1 MKKHKTIVFLV
12 ILSILFNGVT
22 TGIVSTNAQSPDQEG
37 NNPANSFSILARKGA
52 ETIGVTQI
60 EGDLGI
66 AQEETVPIGSWEAGG
81 EIYRGPESLAGTVLN
96 ETDAYYELLAEKTCD
111 TTVINEDN
119 TLTTVV
125 LTPGVTCFEGDVVF
139 PEEMLVEADTD
150 ESVDYLIRITGSVEF
165 PSFSKVV
172 LTDPK
177 QVEAITWQVEGNI
190 TIGEQSQLAGTLLSK
205 ADIRLGENAAIVG
218 RLISLEGSI
227 YANENKVTFQVEQG
241 VEPEPVEPT
250 LEPTEEPTAEP
261 TEVPTV
267 EPTQVPTELPTPE
280 PTAEPTQVPTEVP
293 TELPTVEP
301 TSEPTEEPFPEP
313 TKIPTAEP
321 TIEPTVEPTSEPT
334 VELTPEPTPEL
345 TEEPTPEQT
354 EEPTPEPTEEPTPEL
369 TEEYTPEPTEES
381 TPEPTPEPTLEPEV
395 EPEITISPT
404 PELVPGT
411 DSSILQPMAGE
422 FVPTPLVPNGY
433 IYLKYPTFKWTPVA
447 GASFYNIQIY
457 ASSSLV
463 INKIV
468 SASACG
474 TTYCSAV
481 IGPLPYV
488 SLYYW
493 RVRAYDGNWLPWS
506 SFKYFTRLNPI
517 PTLVAPSG
525 TISIPNPQFQWKPI
539 PGATHYNIELYK
551 GSGLYTYMTLT
562 SSACSSTICQVRLS
576 NNLPAGNYSW
586 RVKVYI
592 EGSWNAFSAYKYF
605 TLQQPYPQ
613 LIAPTGVI
621 SITNPQFKWKP
632 SLGAT
637 HYFIELYYQASL
649 YTYMTLTNNACSSV
663 ICQVRLSNSLP
674 EGNFYWRV
682 KAYGGGIWGPFS
694 PFMYFTVPPLWGTE
708 IEPNDTSPQY
718 LQHIGL
724 DYYVAAGIQKLGD
737 IDKFS
742 FDAVSGRTYV
752 IELYNLDKVLG
763 TPGSFCSG
771 RSYQTYSGLA
781 IKLFNSSGTQVAWEC
796 QAGGNG
802 NVAHSISHTATM
814 TGRYVIQIYPNSTSV
829 TGNYYVRIL
838 PKFNEPGAKWDP
850 TTMEPNNSIYNAYQI
865 GIGLNNSFTSAIQW
879 RNPEY
884 YTSSVDQDWYR
895 FYASAGRTY
904 TIQLYNVAN
913 ILAGGDGVYL
923 TVFDP
928 LMDQIDNKVAN
939 GNGNIHSYSVITA
952 GQSGWYYL
960 RVKPDSTTVAGSYRL
975 RILPKYNEPGAA
987 WDSSLESNDH
997 WTNAYPINLG
1007 VGNALPTSSYLRDPS
1022 FYTIRA
1028 DTDYFHFPV
1037 VQGGVYLVE
1046 ILNVADTLKDENW
1059 GYCNSSFNLIV
1070 YDPNMNEVAKDCVG
1084 DIEATVYRSIT
1095 FTAGATGTH
1104 YARILST
1111 DQSKYGNYTIRV
1123 TRTN

>member
-37 NNPANSFSILARKGA
+37 NNLANSFSILARKGA

-66 AQEETVPIGSWEAGG
+66 AEEETVPIGSWEVGG
-81 EIYRGPESLAGTVLN
+81 ESYLGPESLAGTVLN
-96 ETDAYYELLAEKTCD
+96 ETNAYYELLAEKTCD
-111 TTVINEDN
+111 TTVVSEDN

-205 ADIRLGENAAIVG
+205 ADIRLGEKAAIVG

-227 YANENKVTFQVEQG
+227 YANENKVTFQVEQV
-241 VEPEPVEPT
+241 VEPEPVEPIEEPT
-250 LEPTEEPTAEP
+250 LEPTEEPTPEP

-354 EEPTPEPTEEPTPEL
+354 EEPTPKPTEEPTPEL
-369 TEEYTPEPTEES
+369 TEEYTPEPTEEP
-381 TPEPTPEPTLEPEV
+381 THEQTPEPTLEPEV

-404 PELVPGT
+404 PELVPST
-411 DSSILQPMAGE
+411 VSPILQPMAGE

-433 IYLKYPTFKWTPVA
+433 IYLKYPTFKWTLVA

-457 ASSSLV
+457 ANSSLV

-468 SASACG
+468 PASACG
-474 TTYCSAV
+474 TTNCSAV
-481 IGPLPYV
+481 IGPLPYI

-493 RVRAYDGNWLPWS
+493 RVSAYDGNWRPWS

-525 TISIPNPQFQWKPI
+525 TISIRNPQFQWKPI

-551 GSGLYTYMTLT
+551 GGGLYTYLTLT
-562 SSACSSTICQVRLS
+562 RNACSSTICQVRLS
-576 NNLPAGNYSW
+576 NNLPTGNYSW

-724 DYYVAAGIQKLGD
+724 DYYVAAGVQKLGD

-763 TPGSFCSG
+763 TEGDYCSSRG
-771 RSYQTYSGLA
+771 YQGMA
-781 IKLFNSSGTQVAWEC
+781 IDLFNSSGTRVSHQC

-802 NVAHSISHTATM
+802 DVAHMISHTATM
-814 TGRYVIQIYPNSTSV
+814 TGRYVIQVYPNSTSV
-829 TGNYYVRIL
+829 IGNYYLRIL

-850 TTMEPNNSIYNAYQI
+850 TTMEPNNMPDNAYQV
-865 GIGLNNSFTSAIQW
+865 GIGLNNSLTSAIEW
-879 RNPEY
+879 RNPDY
-884 YTSSVDQDWYR
+884 YTSYVDEDWYR
-895 FYASAGRTY
+895 FYAIAGRTY
-904 TIQLYNVAN
+904 TVQLYNVAN
-913 ILAGGDGVYL
+913 ILAGGRGVYL
-923 TVFDP
+923 TLFDS
-928 LMDQIDNKVAN
+928 LMNQLGYGVAN
-939 GNGNIHSYSVITA
+939 GDGNVHSTVTMTA
-952 GQSGWYYL
+952 GQSGWYYF
-960 RVKPDSTTVAGSYRL
+960 RVLPDSDIVAGSYHVRV
-975 RILPKYNEPGAA
+975 LPKYNEPGAA
-987 WDSSLESNDH
+987 WDSSLESNDR
-997 WTNAYPINLG
+997 WTLSYPIELG
-1007 VGNALPTSSYLRDPS
+1007 VGNALPTSILMRDPS

-1028 DTDYFHFPV
+1028 DDDYFHFSV

-1046 ILNVADTLKDENW
+1046 ILNVADNLKDYW
-1059 GYCNSSFNLIV
+1059 FSLYV
-1070 YDPNMNEVAKDCVG
+1070 YDPNMNQVARDYG
-1084 DIEATVYRSIT
+1084 DETDPAVFRSIT
-1095 FTAGATGTH
+1095 FTAGATGTY
-1104 YARILST
+1104 YARIYS
-1111 DQSKYGNYTIRV
+1111 DNGSKYGNYTIRV

>member
-81 EIYRGPESLAGTVLN
+81 EIYLGPESLAGTVLN
-96 ETDAYYELLAEKTCD
+96 ETNAYYELLAEKTCD
-111 TTVINEDN
+111 TTVVSEDN

-205 ADIRLGENAAIVG
+205 ADIRLGEKAAIVG
-218 RLISLEGSI
+218 QLISLEGSI

-321 TIEPTVEPTSEPT
+321 TIEPTVEPTTEPT
-334 VELTPEPTPEL
+334 VELTTEPTPEP
-345 TEEPTPEQT
+345 TGEPTPEQT
-354 EEPTPEPTEEPTPEL
+354 QEPTEERTPEL
-369 TEEYTPEPTEES
+369 TEEYTPEPTH
-381 TPEPTPEPTLEPEV
+381 EPTPEPTLEPEV

-539 PGATHYNIELYK
+539 PGATHYNIKLYK

-895 FYASAGRTY
+895 FYAIAGRTY
-904 TIQLYNVAN
+904 TVQLYNVAN
-913 ILAGGDGVYL
+913 ILAGGRGVYL

>member
-1 MKKHKTIVFLV
+1 MKIHKVTVFLV

-37 NNPANSFSILARKGA
+37 NNQANSFSILARKGA

-66 AQEETVPIGSWEAGG
+66 AEEDTVPIGSWEAGG
-81 EIYRGPESLAGTVLN
+81 EIYLGPESLAGTVLN

-111 TTVINEDN
+111 TTVVSEDN

-125 LTPGVTCFEGDVVF
+125 LSPGVTCFEGDVVF
-139 PEEMLVEADTD
+139 PKEMLVEANAD
-150 ESVDYLIRITGSVEF
+150 ESVDYLIRIAGSVEF

-177 QVEAITWQVEGNI
+177 QVEAITWQIEGNI
-190 TIGEQSQLAGTLLSK
+190 TIGEQSQLAGTVLSK
-205 ADIRLGENAAIVG
+205 ADIRLGEKAAIVG

-227 YANENKVTFQVEQG
+227 YANENKVSFQVEQV
-241 VEPEPVEPT
+241 VEPEPVQPIEELT
-250 LEPTEEPTAEP
+250 LEPTEEPTPKP

-267 EPTQVPTELPTPE
+267 EPTQM
-280 PTAEPTQVPTEVP
+280 
-293 TELPTVEP
+293 
-301 TSEPTEEPFPEP
+301 PTEEPTPEP

-321 TIEPTVEPTSEPT
+321 TIEPTVE
-334 VELTPEPTPEL
+334 LTTEPTPEP
-345 TEEPTPEQT
+345 TEEPTPEQTQEPT
-354 EEPTPEPTEEPTPEL
+354 EEPTPEPTEEPTPEQTQEPTEEPTPKL
-369 TEEYTPEPTEES
+369 TEEYTPEPTEEP
-381 TPEPTPEPTLEPEV
+381 THEPTPEPTLEPEV

-433 IYLKYPTFKWTPVA
+433 IYLKYPTFKWTLVA

-481 IGPLPYV
+481 IGPLPYI

-493 RVRAYDGNWLPWS
+493 RVSAYDGNWRPWS

-562 SSACSSTICQVRLS
+562 SNACSSKICQVRLS

-592 EGSWNAFSAYKYF
+592 EGSWNKFSAYKYF

-637 HYFIELYYQASL
+637 HYFIELYYKANL

-694 PFMYFTVPPLWGTE
+694 PFMYFTVPPLWGIE

-724 DYYVAAGIQKLGD
+724 DYYVAAGVQKLGD

-763 TPGSFCSG
+763 TSGSYCSG
-771 RSYQTYSGLA
+771 SSYTKYSGLA
-781 IKLFNSSGTQVAWEC
+781 IELFNSSGTRVVKEC
-796 QAGGNG
+796 QAWGPG
-802 NVAHSISHTATM
+802 NVRHIISHTATM
-814 TGRYVIQIYPNSTSV
+814 TGRYVIQVYPNSGSV
-829 TGNYYVRIL
+829 TGNYYLRIL

-850 TTMEPNNSIYNAYQI
+850 TTMEPNNTIYNAYQV
-865 GIGLNNSFTSAIQW
+865 GIGLNNSLTSAIQW
-879 RNPEY
+879 RNPDY
-884 YTSSVDQDWYR
+884 YTSFVDEDWFR
-895 FYASAGRTY
+895 FSATAGRTY
-904 TIQLYNVAN
+904 TIELYNVAG
-913 ILAGGDGVYL
+913 ILAGGNGIHL
-923 TVFDP
+923 TLYDP
-928 LMDQIDNKVAN
+928 LMNQIADEWAN
-939 GNGNIHSYSVITA
+939 GYGNVHSWSAKTA
-952 GQSGWYYL
+952 GQTGWYYL
-960 RVKPDSTTVAGSYRL
+960 RIKPDSATVAGSYHL
-975 RILPKYNEPGAA
+975 RVLPKYNEPGAT
-987 WDSSLESNDH
+987 WDADLESNNN
-997 WTNAYPINLG
+997 WRIAYPINLG
-1007 VGNALPTSSYLRDPS
+1007 VENALPTSILPRDPS
-1022 FYTIRA
+1022 YLTNRA

-1046 ILNVADTLKDENW
+1046 ILNVADTLMDENW

-1070 YDPNMNEVAKDCVG
+1070 YDPNMNMVAQDCRG
-1084 DIEATVYRSIT
+1084 DTEAAIYRSIT
-1095 FTAGATGTH
+1095 FTAGSTGTY
-1104 YARILST
+1104 YARIYSP
-1111 DQSKYGNYTIRV
+1111 DGSKYGNYTIRV

>member
-1 MKKHKTIVFLV
+1 MKIHKVTVFLV
-12 ILSILFNGVT
+12 IFSILFNGVT

-37 NNPANSFSILARKGA
+37 NNQANSFSILARKGA

-66 AQEETVPIGSWEAGG
+66 AEEETVPIGSWEAGG
-81 EIYRGPESLAGTVLN
+81 EIYLGPESLAGTVLN

-119 TLTTVV
+119 TLTTVA

-139 PEEMLVEADTD
+139 PEEMLVEANSD
-150 ESVDYLIRITGSVEF
+150 ESVDYIIRIAGSVEF

-177 QVEAITWQVEGNI
+177 QVEAITWQIEGNI
-190 TIGEQSQLAGTLLSK
+190 TIGEQSQLAGTVLSK
-205 ADIRLGENAAIVG
+205 ADIRLGEKAAIVG

-227 YANENKVTFQVEQG
+227 YANENKVSFQVEQV
-241 VEPEPVEPT
+241 VEPEPVEPIEEPT
-250 LEPTEEPTAEP
+250 LEPTEEPTPEP

-267 EPTQVPTELPTPE
+267 EPTQM
-280 PTAEPTQVPTEVP
+280 
-293 TELPTVEP
+293 
-301 TSEPTEEPFPEP
+301 PTEEPILEP

-404 PELVPGT
+404 PKLVPDT

-422 FVPTPLVPNGY
+422 FIPTPLVPNGY
-433 IYLKYPTFKWTPVA
+433 IYLKYPTFKWTLIA

-457 ASSSLV
+457 ANSSLV

-468 SASACG
+468 PASACG
-474 TTYCSAV
+474 TTNCSAV
-481 IGPLPYV
+481 IGPLPYI

-493 RVRAYDGNWLPWS
+493 RVSAYDGNWRPWS

-525 TISIPNPQFQWKPI
+525 TISIRNPQFQWKPI

-551 GSGLYTYMTLT
+551 GGNLYRYMTLT
-562 SSACSSTICQVRLS
+562 RNACSSTICQVRLS

-592 EGSWNAFSAYKYF
+592 EGSWNNFSAYKYF

-621 SITNPQFKWKP
+621 PVRDPQFQWKP

-637 HYFIELYYQASL
+637 HYNIELYYQASL

-663 ICQVRLSNSLP
+663 ICQVRLSNNLP

-682 KAYGGGIWGPFS
+682 KAYGGGMWGPFS

-724 DYYVAAGIQKLGD
+724 DYYVAAGVQKLGD

-763 TPGSFCSG
+763 TEGNYCG
-771 RSYQTYSGLA
+771 WGYQGMA
-781 IKLFNSSGTQVAWEC
+781 IELFNSSGTRVVKECSAW
-796 QAGGNG
+796 GPGD
-802 NVAHSISHTATM
+802 VRHIISHTATM

-829 TGNYYVRIL
+829 VGNYYLRIL
-838 PKFNEPGAKWDP
+838 PKFDEPGAKWDP
-850 TTMEPNNSIYNAYQI
+850 TTLEPNNSIYNAYQI
-865 GIGLNNSFTSAIQW
+865 GIGLNNSLTSAIEW
-879 RNPEY
+879 RSADY
-884 YTSSVDQDWYR
+884 YTSYVDEDWYR
-895 FYASAGRTY
+895 FYAIAGRTY
-904 TIQLYNVAN
+904 TVQLYNVAN
-913 ILAGGDGVYL
+913 ILAGEGGVYL
-923 TVFDP
+923 TLFDSLMNP
-928 LMDQIDNKVAN
+928 LGYGIAN
-939 GNGNIHSYSVITA
+939 GNGNVHSSITVTA
-952 GQSGWYYL
+952 GHSGWYYF
-960 RVKPDSTTVAGSYRL
+960 RVLPDSDIVAGSYHVRV
-975 RILPKYNEPGAA
+975 LPKYNEPGAA

-997 WTNAYPINLG
+997 WTLSYPINLG
-1007 VGNALPTSSYLRDPS
+1007 LENALPTSILPRDPS
-1022 FYTIRA
+1022 YLTNNA
-1028 DTDYFHFPV
+1028 DTDYYHFSV

-1046 ILNVADTLKDENW
+1046 ILNVADTLKH
-1059 GYCNSSFNLIV
+1059 YMFSLYV
-1070 YDPNMNEVAKDCVG
+1070 YDPNMYQVARDYG
-1084 DIEATVYRSIT
+1084 DETNPAVYRSIT
-1095 FTAGATGTH
+1095 FTAGATGTY
-1104 YARILST
+1104 YAHIYSS
-1111 DQSKYGNYTIRV
+1111 DGSKYGNYTIQV

>member
-66 AQEETVPIGSWEAGG
+66 AEEETVPIGSWEAGG
-81 EIYRGPESLAGTVLN
+81 EIYLGPESLAGTVLN
-96 ETDAYYELLAEKTCD
+96 ETNAYYELLAEKTCD
-111 TTVINEDN
+111 TTVVSEDN
-119 TLTTVV
+119 KLTTVV
-125 LTPGVTCFEGDVVF
+125 LTPGITCFEGDVVF
-139 PEEMLVEADTD
+139 PEEMLVEAEAD
-150 ESVDYLIRITGSVEF
+150 ESVDYLIRIAGSVEF

-177 QVEAITWQVEGNI
+177 QVEAITWQIEGNI
-190 TIGEQSQLAGTLLSK
+190 TIGEQSQLAGTMLSK
-205 ADIRLGENAAIVG
+205 ADIRLGEKAAIVG

-227 YANENKVTFQVEQG
+227 YANENKVSFQVEQV

-250 LEPTEEPTAEP
+250 LEPTEEPTPEP

-267 EPTQVPTELPTPE
+267 EPTQMPTKE
-280 PTAEPTQVPTEVP
+280 PI
-293 TELPTVEP
+293 
-301 TSEPTEEPFPEP
+301 PEP

-321 TIEPTVEPTSEPT
+321 TIEPTVEPTTEPT
-334 VELTPEPTPEL
+334 VELTTEPTPEP
-345 TEEPTPEQT
+345 TGEPTPEQT
-354 EEPTPEPTEEPTPEL
+354 QEPTEERTPEL
-369 TEEYTPEPTEES
+369 TEEYTPEPTH
-381 TPEPTPEPTLEPEV
+381 EPTPEPTLEPEV

-592 EGSWNAFSAYKYF
+592 EGSWNNFSAYKYF